1 MRIES
6 TSKMSNINPPRQ
18 PGDQL
23 SPSKDVKKRLSF
35 GIEAI
40 LGPTK
45 HSSDNPQQLKT
56 NKITSEPLVK
66 HEVKEEPKD
75 EELSQHDQQEE
86 EVFQSHQQPV
96 NFPFSYSHYFPLTP
110 SSSSLS
116 SSSSS
121 WSDERRSGS
130 TSPPLQE
137 LRRPFLPS
145 SSSSSTS
152 LLSSSSSPS
161 SLMMSEEEKLT
172 RPMLPFLLPHSLSLR
187 RHRIDRSVEI
197 QGGSS
202 YNRACW

>member
-1 MRIES
+1 
-6 TSKMSNINPPRQ
+6 MSIDRTRQ

-45 HSSDNPQQLKT
+45 HSPDNPQQLKT
-56 NKITSEPLVK
+56 NNITSEPLIK

-86 EVFQSHQQPV
+86 AFQSHHQAV
-96 NFPFSYSHYFPLTP
+96 NFPFSYSHYFPLTS

-116 SSSSS
+116 SSS
-121 WSDERRSGS
+121 WSEERRSGS

-152 LLSSSSSPS
+152 LSSSSSSPS

-197 QGGSS
+197 KGGSS
-202 YNRACW
+202 YVQSSLLVNLEEEKNY

>member
-6 TSKMSNINPPRQ
+6 TSKMSNINLTRQ

-45 HSSDNPQQLKT
+45 HSPDNPQQLKT
-56 NKITSEPLVK
+56 NNITSEPLVK

-86 EVFQSHQQPV
+86 AFQSHHQAV
-96 NFPFSYSHYFPLTP
+96 NFPFSYSHYFPLA
-110 SSSSLS
+110 SSSSL

-145 SSSSSTS
+145 SSSSTTS